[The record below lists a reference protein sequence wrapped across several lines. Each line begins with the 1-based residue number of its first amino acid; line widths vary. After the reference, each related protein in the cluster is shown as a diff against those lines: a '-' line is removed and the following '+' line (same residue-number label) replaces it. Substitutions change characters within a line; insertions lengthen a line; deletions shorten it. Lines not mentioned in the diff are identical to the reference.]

1 MTNTDLELS
10 SDNASD
16 DEEELPLLFVDV
28 DIGGGKTDRVIVY
41 QDNSAEDLAKEF
53 AQKHSLNSEME
64 ARLVNLLNQQI
75 TDILIRMEQ

>member
-16 DEEELPLLFVDV
+16 DEDELPLLFVDV

-53 AQKHSLNSEME
+53 A
-64 ARLVNLLNQQI
+64 
-75 TDILIRMEQ
+75 